1 MKRDPGALF
10 FRPISD
16 HFLYADW
23 IEDTIWGIPS
33 FRITTGKFGTTPI
46 WPPEVGKFFQ
56 KYVFPK
62 FSSVFRISKIHLPA
76 KVLHAWACFFKYI
89 YIFCRCAA
97 ASPETAVPVYG
108 EFMLK
113 TH

>member
-1 MKRDPGALF
+1 MKRDPGAFF

-33 FRITTGKFGTTPI
+33 FRITTGKFGATPI
-46 WPPEVGKFFQ
+46 WPPEVGDFLLFFL
-56 KYVFPK
+56 K

-76 KVLHAWACFFKYI
+76 KVLHAWALLFVFF
-89 YIFCRCAA
+89 AA
-97 ASPETAVPVYG
+97 ARRLPRKRLFLFTG
-108 EFMLK
+108 NLC
-113 TH
+113 